1 MVMSGLFQLTVP
13 VNVQMLHNGTKLD
26 SDSSHKRF
34 NLYFAKHIDQ
44 LENTATIIKTNGT
57 S

>member
-13 VNVQMLHNGTKLD
+13 VNVQMLHKGTKLD